1 MRDNAITAV
10 RPFTDEELRTLMG
23 LRCLQDVWVDR
34 SMLYYL
40 VSSCRTTA
48 NDKGELQILLLIMRS
63 AHMLVR
69 SVFHVRNHAS
79 IA

>member
-1 MRDNAITAV
+1 M
-10 RPFTDEELRTLMG
+10 
-23 LRCLQDVWVDR
+23 DR
-34 SMLYYL
+34 SALYDL

-48 NDKGELQILLLIMRS
+48 NDKGEVQILLLIMRS